1 MADTAAAPAAAPAAP
16 AAPDAHTAPATTAE
30 DNPLAVETLLA
41 QLQALPDVKKPTTT
55 LRSKFIKHFKLLNKL
70 NP

>member
-1 MADTAAAPAAAPAAP
+1 MANDTAAPAAAPAA
-16 AAPDAHTAPATTAE
+16 TAE
-30 DNPLAVETLLA
+30 DNPLAVETLA
-41 QLQALPDVKKPTTT
+41 QLQALPDVKRPTTT